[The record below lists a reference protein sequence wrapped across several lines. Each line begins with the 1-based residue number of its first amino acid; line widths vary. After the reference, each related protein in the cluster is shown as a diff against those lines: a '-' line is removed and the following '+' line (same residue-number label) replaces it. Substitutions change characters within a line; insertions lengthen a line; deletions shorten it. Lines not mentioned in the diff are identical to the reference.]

1 MRVTMPSTAA
11 QYFHLLRSQM
21 HAGVLKPLIVMTP
34 KSLLR
39 AHSARSA
46 ARGFID
52 GGFQVLLDDPLPASN
67 VRRILMCSGK
77 VSFDLME
84 FREQNKISDTAIIR
98 VEQLY
103 PFPFEG
109 LKEIFD
115 RYPNVHDL
123 RWVQEEPRNMGAWS
137 FVRARLRYI
146 VADHHRI
153 SYIGRVPSGSPA
165 TGSQRIHQ
173 LEQEHIVRQAFAAL

>member
-1 MRVTMPSTAA
+1 
-11 QYFHLLRSQM
+11 
-21 HAGVLKPLIVMTP
+21 
-34 KSLLR
+34 
-39 AHSARSA
+39 
-46 ARGFID
+46 
-52 GGFQVLLDDPLPASN
+52 LLDDQLPPAE

-77 VSFDLME
+77 IGFDLLE
-84 FREQNKISDTAIIR
+84 HRQQNNIKDTALIR

-115 RYPNVHDL
+115 RYPQARDL

-146 VADHHRI
+146 VNENHRI
-153 SYIGRVPSGSPA
+153 SYAGRVPSGSPA

-173 LEQEHIVRQAFAAL
+173 LEQEHIMKQAFAAL